1 MLRLLLVST
10 EFRNVVNYVLLG
22 VAVAAFVFVVVKMI
36 LCCHNDIIH
45 NFSFEYFGFHL
56 NHFFL

>member
-36 LCCHNDIIH
+36 LQKKKK
-45 NFSFEYFGFHL
+45 
-56 NHFFL
+56 